1 MAIRRRTTRQVR
13 AGGVAIGGDAP
24 VAVQSM
30 TNTPTRDAAATL
42 DQIRRLAAA
51 GCDLVRVAVPDADA
65 AAALPR
71 IVREAGIPVVADIH
85 FDHRLA
91 LAALEAGVHKLR
103 INPGNI
109 GSQVRIRTV
118 VQEAARRGVPIRI
131 GVNAGSLEK
140 DILRRHGHP
149 TAEAMV
155 ESALRHVSIL
165 EELDFHDIVISLKA
179 SDIPMT
185 VAAYRG
191 MAVAVDYPLH
201 LGITE
206 AGTFLSGT
214 VASAIGIGA
223 LLVEGIGD
231 TLRVS
236 LTAPP
241 EEEVRVGF
249 EILKVLELRLR
260 GPRFISCP
268 SCGRTAVNLI
278 EIAESVER
286 ALADLTVPLR
296 IAVMGCEVNGPG
308 EAAEADI
315 GLACGQKASLI
326 FCKGAILRRI
336 PNSNLVAEFCAEVR
350 RLAGETHY
358 KDTKDT
364 KGAKQPDGKME

>member
-1 MAIRRRTTRQVR
+1 MSISRRPTRQVR
-13 AGGVAIGGDAP
+13 VGGVAIGGGAP

-30 TNTPTRDAAATL
+30 TNTPTRDAEATL
-42 DQIRRLAAA
+42 AQIRRLAEA
-51 GCDLVRVAVPDADA
+51 GCDLVRVAVPDQA
-65 AAALPR
+65 AADALPR
-71 IVREAGIPVVADIH
+71 IVQESSIPVVADIH

-109 GSQVRIRTV
+109 GSPEKIRAV
-118 VQEAARRGVPIRI
+118 VEAAARRGVPIRI

-140 DILRRHGHP
+140 DLLRRDGHP
-149 TAEAMV
+149 TAAAMV
-155 ESALRHVSIL
+155 ESALRHVALL
-165 EELDFHDIVISLKA
+165 EELDFRDIVISLKA

-185 VAAYRG
+185 VAAYR
-191 MAVAVDYPLH
+191 LH

-214 VASAIGIGA
+214 VASSIGIGA
-223 LLVEGIGD
+223 LLLEGVGD
-231 TLRVS
+231 TIRVS

-249 EILKVLELRLR
+249 EILKVLEVRLR

-268 SCGRTAVNLI
+268 SCSRTAVDLI
-278 EIAESVER
+278 SVAEAVER
-286 ALADLTVPLR
+286 ELADLTAPIK

-315 GLACGQKASLI
+315 GMACGQKASLV
-326 FCKGAILRRI
+326 FRKGEIVKRI
-336 PNSNLVAEFCAEVR
+336 PNTDLVADFCAEVR
-350 RLAGETHY
+350 RFVADLKQNSPQRH
-358 KDTKDT
+358 
-364 KGAKQPDGKME
+364 KGHKEGSR